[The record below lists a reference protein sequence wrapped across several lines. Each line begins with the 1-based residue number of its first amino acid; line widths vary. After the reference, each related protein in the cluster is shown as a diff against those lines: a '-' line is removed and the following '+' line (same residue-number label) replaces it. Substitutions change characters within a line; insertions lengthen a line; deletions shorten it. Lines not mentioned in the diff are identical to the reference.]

1 MADADFGFDVI
12 TLVATVLAASSP
24 DEGPVAQHDS
34 ILTGQLYYAELLA
47 TRNKNR
53 FINVARMDKP
63 TFLSLLDLLTTQG
76 GLENSMFLT
85 AGEKL
90 LMFIQVLVGQSNR
103 QICER
108 FQHSGS
114 TVSLSVHEV
123 SESILSCKQYLFQ
136 VPKEGVHIVS
146 NIVIPHS
153 IRNTIAPLV

>member
-1 MADADFGFDVI
+1 MADADFGYDVI

-24 DEGPVAQHDS
+24 VDEGPVPQHDS

-103 QICER
+103 QISER

-114 TVSLSVHEV
+114 TVSVSVHEV
-123 SESILSCKQYLFQ
+123 
-136 VPKEGVHIVS
+136 
-146 NIVIPHS
+146 
-153 IRNTIAPLV
+153 

>member
-1 MADADFGFDVI
+1 MADADFGYDVI

-24 DEGPVAQHDS
+24 VDEGPVPQHDS

-90 LMFIQVLVGQSNR
+90 LMFIQVLVGQSSR
-103 QICER
+103 QISER

-114 TVSLSVHEV
+114 TVSVSVHEV
-123 SESILSCKQYLFQ
+123 
-136 VPKEGVHIVS
+136 
-146 NIVIPHS
+146 
-153 IRNTIAPLV
+153 